1 MPAHHPD
8 HDFTPVAKFLHWL
21 MAFIW
26 IAAWLIGFCAVT
38 WRDTLNNDHA
48 LTIAHKAVASTLLF
62 LVVLRVAWRLT
73 HPAPPLP
80 RTMSTFM
87 RKAAHIGHFV
97 IYAAGL
103 IALPVSGW
111 LWSSFADKPIMVL
124 WAFRLPPLTAPHP
137 EYYALMK
144 DIHVTLAFTMGVV
157 IVGHI
162 LIALK
167 HAVIDRDGVMSGML
181 PKALNSKRAVNIKRR

>member
-1 MPAHHPD
+1 MSSAKVQH
-8 HDFTPVAKFLHWL
+8 FTSLAKFLHWL

-26 IAAWLIGFCAVT
+26 IGVWFVGYVAVT
-38 WRDTLNNDHA
+38 WRDELNGDHS
-48 LTIAHKAVASTLLF
+48 LTIAHKALASTLLL
-62 LVVLRVAWRLT
+62 LVIIRIAWRLT

-80 RTMSTFM
+80 DSMSAVM
-87 RKAAHIGHFV
+87 RRAAHAGHLV

-111 LWSSFADKPIMVL
+111 LWSSVADKPIMVL
-124 WAFRLPPLTAPHP
+124 WSFRLPPLTAPHP
-137 EYYALMK
+137 EYYELMK
-144 DIHVTLAFTMGVV
+144 DIHVTLAFTMGAL

-167 HAVIDRDGVMSGML
+167 HALIDRDDVMSGML
-181 PKALNSKRAVNIKRR
+181 PKAFISRKPTDIKHQ